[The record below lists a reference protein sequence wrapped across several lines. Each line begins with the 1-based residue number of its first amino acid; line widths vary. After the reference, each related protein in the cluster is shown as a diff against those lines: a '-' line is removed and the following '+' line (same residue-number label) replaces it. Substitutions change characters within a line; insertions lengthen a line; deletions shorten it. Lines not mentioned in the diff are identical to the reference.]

1 MLCHAVHIKEKSM
14 ENIVNLAVMAVILIL
29 SLVVRSSRQRKTQ
42 QQNAE
47 RRVEENTLAESD
59 GEAAPPPF
67 MEDFPFAT
75 ELEQMM
81 MQEDEDETEA
91 VPETSEEP
99 EPPAPQEPDP
109 PVEKPQRQPPPV
121 PVESRPGIR
130 SVPVTSLL
138 DLSPQTFRQG
148 IILKEILERP
158 RTRRTRRNR

>member
-1 MLCHAVHIKEKSM
+1 M

-29 SLVVRSSRQRKTQ
+29 SLVVRSSRQRKTR

-47 RRVEENTLAESD
+47 RRVEENTLAEGDS
-59 GEAAPPPF
+59 EAAPPPF

-81 MQEDEDETEA
+81 TQEDEDETEA

-99 EPPAPQEPDP
+99 DPPAPQEPDQ
-109 PVEKPQRQPPPV
+109 PVEKPQSPPV
-121 PVESRPGIR
+121 PVKSPPGIR

-158 RTRRTRRNR
+158 RSRRTRRKEL

>member
-1 MLCHAVHIKEKSM
+1 M

-47 RRVEENTLAESD
+47 RRVEENTLAEGDS
-59 GEAAPPPF
+59 EAAPPPF
-67 MEDFPFAT
+67 MDFPFAT

-81 MQEDEDETEA
+81 TQEDEDETEA

-99 EPPAPQEPDP
+99 EPPVPQEPDQ

-121 PVESRPGIR
+121 PVESRTGIR

-158 RTRRTRRNR
+158 RSRRTRRNR

>member
-1 MLCHAVHIKEKSM
+1 MDSLIQLIIPLI
-14 ENIVNLAVMAVILIL
+14 IVIL
-29 SLVVRSSRQRKTQ
+29 SLVVSNSRRRKAQ

-47 RRVEENTLAESD
+47 RRIEENTFAEGD
-59 GEAAPPPF
+59 ADEAPPPF

-81 MQEDEDETEA
+81 AQEDEDETEA

-99 EPPAPQEPDP
+99 EPPAPQEPTQ
-109 PVEKPQRQPPPV
+109 PVEEPRPQPPRV
-121 PVESRPGIR
+121 PVESPAGIR

-138 DLSPQTFRQG
+138 DLSPKTFRQG

-158 RTRRTRRNR
+158 RSRRTRRQNR